1 MVTLLLI
8 LILSGVYCY
17 LFNFIPL
24 SPWFNFLW
32 AVLSIILSI
41 LSFLLFV
48 VIFLRATKNKNITGK
63 IRYKVIRDIVKF
75 ILILCNTKVE
85 YIGKENVPN
94 ETYVC
99 YANHKSNMDI
109 FLAWYGMNRVCSAIG
124 KKSLF
129 KYPIIKQCQYSFG
142 CISLDRDNDRAAA
155 KSMIEAIRNIKNGL
169 SYIIFPEGG
178 IKSRDVEEMVNLRA
192 GAYKL
197 VTKTEVP
204 LLPCTIIGSNGFSK
218 RKSIFKRVKVKVI
231 YHKPI
236 TSDEYMQ
243 YNTTEIGNMVMDI
256 TKKTLEEN
264 NNN

>member
-1 MVTLLLI
+1 MITFILI
-8 LILSGVYCY
+8 LLLSGVYCF

-32 AVLSIILSI
+32 APVSIL
-41 LSFLLFV
+41 LSFLTFVLFV
-48 VIFLRATKNKNITGK
+48 VIFLRITKNTNPTGVK
-63 IRYKVIRDIVKF
+63 RYKVIRDIVKF
-75 ILILCNTKVE
+75 IFIIMNVKIE
-85 YIGKENVPN
+85 YEGLENVPN
-94 ETYVC
+94 ETFVC
-99 YANHKSNMDI
+99 YANHKSNMDV
-109 FLAWYGMNRVCSAIG
+109 FLVHYGLNRVCSAIG

-129 KYPIIKQCQYSFG
+129 RFPIVKETQYSFG

-197 VTKTEVP
+197 VTKSGAL

-231 YHKPI
+231 YHKPM
-236 TSDEYMQ
+236 TSEEYNQ

-256 TKKTLEEN
+256 IKKDIEEN
-264 NNN
+264 SNN